1 MSCVSIPVRRTRS
14 ALLSAA
20 TAIALSLGA
29 AVFAITPAQAQRIV
43 YDPSNHAQAILQAT
57 RALQTV
63 NNQIRQL
70 QNEAQMLAS
79 LNLQMAPEL
88 QDAIGNA
95 RELFE
100 QAQAVRYNLSSI
112 AQEIETL
119 YPDDFQS
126 LNLDNVLTQSDA
138 WMGES
143 RTSLEALMRQQAR
156 AAEAIGG
163 TQGQV
168 RRALGAS
175 AGASGQTSAIQ
186 ASNQMLGVLS
196 TQLAEL
202 QALQIAQ
209 SRALATER
217 LEQEAREARA
227 REIRRQAFPTTEQ
240 APVDPARSAF

>member
-1 MSCVSIPVRRTRS
+1 MPLVSNSPVRTRS
-14 ALLSAA
+14 AFLSAA
-20 TAIALSLGA
+20 AALALVLGA
-29 AVFAITPAQAQRIV
+29 TAALPAHAQGRIVFDPTNYAQAV
-43 YDPSNHAQAILQAT
+43 LQAT

-70 QNEAQMLAS
+70 QNDAQMLAS

-88 QDAIGNA
+88 EDAIGNA
-95 RELFE
+95 RALFE
-100 QAQAVRYNLSSI
+100 QAQAVRYNLNSI

-119 YPDDFQS
+119 YPDDFRS
-126 LNLDNVLTQSDA
+126 LNLEDVLAQSDA

-143 RTSLEALMRQQAR
+143 RTNLEALMAQQAR
-156 AAEAIGG
+156 AAEGLTG

-186 ASNQMLGVLS
+186 ATNQMLGVLS
-196 TQLAEL
+196 TQLADL

-209 SRALATER
+209 SRALASER

-227 REIRRQAFPTTEQ
+227 REIRRHAFPTTEQ

>member
-1 MSCVSIPVRRTRS
+1 MTWVSNSVRRKRS
-14 ALLSAA
+14 ALWSAA
-20 TAIALSLGA
+20 TAIALGFGVA
-29 AVFAITPAQAQRIV
+29 AFSTTPVHAQRIV
-43 YDPSNHAQAILQAT
+43 YDPSNHAQSILQAT

-70 QNEAQMLAS
+70 QNDAQMLAS
-79 LNLQMAPEL
+79 LDLQMAPEL
-88 QDAIGNA
+88 EDAIGNA

-126 LNLDNVLTQSDA
+126 LNLDNVLAQSDA

-196 TQLAEL
+196 AQLAEL
-202 QALQIAQ
+202 QVLQIAQ
-209 SRALATER
+209 SRALAVER

-227 REIRRQAFPTTEQ
+227 REIRRQAFPSSEQ